1 MSGIHPECWFPFLH
15 VEVKPMNG
23 TPAEAQVQNM
33 TALTISS
40 RSTIHLARL
49 ARRADPVH
57 CRMPDEVMCRVWGLQ
72 TIGSQWRLF
81 VTVAVLLSDTEDAA
95 LGWADWLDG
104 EGWEGLQL
112 VSSVK
117 VREPIPIRIR
127 FILLVAYQSLLRI
140 FVRLILQTV
149 PLSVRMDCLTHVVR
163 SFFCSIFLLY
173 PIVPFPLLLSF
184 TRPEEQK
191 LMEIL
196 FPFPF
201 SHPTPP
207 LTTCNHVPRIFLA
220 PSHRLSMPHSFS
232 PFVLGTNHRNA
243 RYWFAIKT

>member
-1 MSGIHPECWFPFLH
+1 
-15 VEVKPMNG
+15 MNG

-140 FVRLILQTV
+140 FVRVILQTV
-149 PLSVRMDCLTHVVR
+149 PLCEDGLPYPCCTILFLFYILVVSHR
-163 SFFCSIFLLY
+163 SFPTSLVLHPSRGTEADGDFI
-173 PIVPFPLLLSF
+173 PL
-184 TRPEEQK
+184 P
-191 LMEIL
+191 L
-196 FPFPF
+196 FPSHSASDYLQSRSSYLSGPF
-201 SHPTPP
+201 TPP
-207 LTTCNHVPRIFLA
+207 LNAALVLPLR
-220 PSHRLSMPHSFS
+220 PWNES
-232 PFVLGTNHRNA
+232 P
-243 RYWFAIKT
+243 